1 MTKVSKNMY
10 ISELDDAV
18 DKYIN
23 TYHRQIKMKPV
34 DVKSNTSIEYSVK
47 NNDKNHT
54 FTGGDHVRM

>member
-1 MTKVSKNMY
+1 MY
-10 ISELDDAV
+10 ISELDDVV

-47 NNDKNHT
+47 NSGKNHT

>member
-1 MTKVSKNMY
+1 MY
-10 ISELDDAV
+10 ISELDDVV

-23 TYHRQIKMKPV
+23 TYRRQIKMKPV

-54 FTGGDHVRM
+54 FRGGDHVRM